1 MKDASGQL
9 ELCGLDVMCMIGDR
23 PEERVCEQT
32 LLLDV
37 VLSMD
42 MSAVRASDALHD
54 TVDYVTV
61 AEEIRA
67 ALVAGQFRM
76 IESAAECAAHVALR
90 HARVAAVSVRVEK
103 PGVVPGLRAAA
114 VKIERTKGTV

>member
-1 MKDASGQL
+1 
-9 ELCGLDVMCMIGDR
+9 
-23 PEERVCEQT
+23 
-32 LLLDV
+32 LDV
-37 VLSMD
+37 VLFMD

-61 AEEIRA
+61 ADEIRA

-76 IESAAECAAHVALR
+76 IESAAECAAHVALQ
-90 HARVAAVSVRVEK
+90 HTKVAAVSVRVEK